1 MAPNIDNRRW
11 VIEAVIDELYAAGVQ
26 KKDIVLVCAIGLHRK
41 WKRTEI
47 ASFLGPRIMK
57 EFSLAQIINHDAE
70 DKEHLVHLGLTEN
83 GYDVEVN
90 SRLVDSDLTIYVN
103 INWVPFNGGWKSTMI
118 GLGTYKTIRHIHNNE
133 IYWDEDGVSCMEPKR
148 SLLHARIREMG
159 RYFADYMKTEGRNKV
174 FQIETCVNN
183 QLPADMCWVAAG
195 DVEEVH
201 KKTIEYLDATKTIDV
216 KGQADILVF
225 GLPDFMP
232 YSMGTY
238 INPILLARMGLGY
251 LFSVYEGHP
260 VVREGGILIL
270 ANPCI
275 DQCDPIHHPSYVEF
289 WNEGFERT
297 RDADELYDLFAED
310 YAHRPEF
317 IHKYRFGYGFHG
329 IHPVQAYCTI
339 STPKKYLSKVFV
351 GGCTNNTVA
360 EKLEWIPFGSVE
372 LAIRQAKRELGQDSC
387 VTFMNLPPFFIP
399 RVEK

>member
-1 MAPNIDNRRW
+1 MTILQAILCGNDFIEVDFPEDTRILNAPVHDDVLKDPKQSILEAIRTPIGHKPLKELIKKGSKIMIAFDDRAVPVPPMAPNIDNRRW

-174 FQIETCVNN
+174 CQIET
-183 QLPADMCWVAAG
+183 
-195 DVEEVH
+195 
-201 KKTIEYLDATKTIDV
+201 
-216 KGQADILVF
+216 
-225 GLPDFMP
+225 
-232 YSMGTY
+232 
-238 INPILLARMGLGY
+238 
-251 LFSVYEGHP
+251 
-260 VVREGGILIL
+260 
-270 ANPCI
+270 
-275 DQCDPIHHPSYVEF
+275 
-289 WNEGFERT
+289 
-297 RDADELYDLFAED
+297 
-310 YAHRPEF
+310 
-317 IHKYRFGYGFHG
+317 
-329 IHPVQAYCTI
+329 
-339 STPKKYLSKVFV
+339 
-351 GGCTNNTVA
+351 
-360 EKLEWIPFGSVE
+360 
-372 LAIRQAKRELGQDSC
+372 
-387 VTFMNLPPFFIP
+387 
-399 RVEK
+399 